1 MDYFHDFQK
10 LYNLL
15 TLKDAVDESASE
27 NDTNANTV
35 GKDIPHDNKGED
47 VFPTGNEES
56 DQTSAAGDGSPQ
68 KSAGTGL

>member
-15 TLKDAVDESASE
+15 TLKDAVDEADSE
-27 NDTNANTV
+27 NDTNAHTV

-47 VFPTGNEES
+47 VFPTDDEES
-56 DQTSAAGDGSPQ
+56 DQTSAAGDGNTSNIP
-68 KSAGTGL
+68 GTDL